1 MLAFDEGS
9 SFPKDYIV
17 MQHRRAN
24 EDCLN
29 QSECRKQYMI
39 VISFTD
45 DIPVLYRVVD
55 TPIISI
61 LSLLLHRIII
71 IIFRQLFDLFL

>member
-45 DIPVLYRVVD
+45 DILYRVVD
-55 TPIISI
+55 TSIISI
-61 LSLLLHRIII
+61 LSLLLHSIII